1 MRDRDVAWHVAYA
14 KKGGGVGVESLGVAP
29 SSGSISFTL
38 DCVYK
43 GQHSMETIALTM
55 STLSTVTNI

>member
-1 MRDRDVAWHVAYA
+1 MRDRDVASVAYA